1 MQSVEEF
8 IACVF
13 ERALGQKIEAGDWS
27 EALFG
32 NWGQL
37 VGSLHAGSRGFEP
50 QHPRWRWQDD
60 GNYAFSARIPPSMP
74 DVRAAAGEAL
84 DNMAKLATDPS
95 QFGLVHGDAHP
106 GNYHIQPNGRLTLF
120 DFDDC
125 HYSWLAYDVA
135 SVLLSVT
142 TQPWVGASQLD
153 REAEVRRFLPSFVR
167 GYEREAPFAPLI
179 AALPACLKLRE
190 LSQFAIIVD
199 QIDAETQASD
209 PFVSRFMQGRRAP
222 DPVSRGRFCG
232 PGERLGTGHARNPS
246 KNDPR
251 LAVRLSGGRSQGN
264 GRRGRLPVGLAGLAS
279 RSWRTAST
287 ATSSCI
293 FLRSSARSSFDNVGS
308 SSLALTS
315 ARSSLTCTSGGVTFA
330 FLRIE

>member
-1 MQSVEEF
+1 MEPAGQAALAQLDHRELAARFDRPELTFVGGFENAIFDLGGGEILRLTHASHRSAEQIAGELECLAWLAERGASVARPVSDMQSVEEF

-209 PFVSRFMQGRRAP
+209 PFVSRFMQGRRA
-222 DPVSRGRFCG
+222 
-232 PGERLGTGHARNPS
+232 
-246 KNDPR
+246 
-251 LAVRLSGGRSQGN
+251 
-264 GRRGRLPVGLAGLAS
+264 
-279 RSWRTAST
+279 
-287 ATSSCI
+287 
-293 FLRSSARSSFDNVGS
+293 
-308 SSLALTS
+308 
-315 ARSSLTCTSGGVTFA
+315 
-330 FLRIE
+330 